1 MLNKRGFLF
10 TIISL
15 VILIS
20 ILIFAIAYQ
29 NRVKELQKLDNV
41 NILRYYEDDITAN
54 AYSDLL
60 NIEMFNISRNNNVL
74 INFSKLGKYA
84 LDRNN
89 QEIMDNYRNFIVSNY
104 SRLNNINASF
114 DNFISE
120 FYIRPFNSKFSLNTG
135 ILTILNPN
143 YTQIQRIN
151 IDITVNETL
160 DTDNNEKPAQDPTG
174 IPIRVRFI
182 RKFGSV
188 IYDEE
193 RNQDAMENNAPFRLS
208 FKTNNPPIQHD
219 FSEVSINFGN
229 YGENGMLIMNVDNL
243 EGEITRLEIFYS
255 NTDSRI
261 VRDTNSSVRI
271 NNKDTTIVLAQQY
284 IS

>member
-1 MLNKRGFLF
+1 MLNKKGFLF

-29 NRVKELQKLDNV
+29 NRVKGLQKLDNV
-41 NILRYYEDDITAN
+41 NILRYYDDDITAN
-54 AYSDLL
+54 VYSDLL

-89 QEIMDNYRNFIVSNY
+89 QGIMNNYRDFIISNY

-114 DNFISE
+114 DNFAPE
-120 FYIRPFNSKFSLNTG
+120 FFIRPFNSKFSLNTG
-135 ILTILNPN
+135 NLNILNPN

-160 DTDNNEKPAQDPTG
+160 DTDNNEKPSQDPTG
-174 IPIRVRFI
+174 IPIKVRFI
-182 RKFGSV
+182 RKSGSV

-219 FSEVSINFGN
+219 FSEVSIKFGN
-229 YGENGMLIMNVDNL
+229 YGENGMLIASVNNL
-243 EGEITRLEIFYS
+243 EGEITKFEIFY
-255 NTDSRI
+255 NNADSRI
-261 VRDTNSSVRI
+261 VIDTN
-271 NNKDTTIVLAQQY
+271 NNIKVNDKETKIVLAQE
-284 IS
+284 

>member
-1 MLNKRGFLF
+1 MLNKKGFLF

-60 NIEMFNISRNNNVL
+60 DIEVFNISRNNNVL

-89 QEIMDNYRNFIVSNY
+89 QEIMNNYRDFIISNY

-114 DNFISE
+114 DNFVSE
-120 FYIRPFNSKFSLNTG
+120 FYIRPFNSRFSLNTG
-135 ILTILNPN
+135 NLNILNPN
-143 YTQIQRIN
+143 YSQIQRIN

-160 DTDNNEKPAQDPTG
+160 DTGAAEIPPVNPGK
-174 IPIRVRFI
+174 IPIHVRFI
-182 RKFGSV
+182 RKSNGQV
-188 IYDEE
+188 LYEQE
-193 RNQDAMENNAPFRLS
+193 KEQDPTGNNPEFRLP
-208 FKTNNPPIQHD
+208 FKSNPPNPV
-219 FSEVSINFGN
+219 EVSFVNVKFGN
-229 YGENGMLIMNVDNL
+229 YGESGMLIASVSNL
-243 EGEITRLEIFYS
+243 EGEITRFEIFYS
-255 NTDSRI
+255 NKDSRI
-261 VRDTNSSVRI
+261 ALDTNSSVRI
-271 NNKDTTIVLAQQY
+271 NNKETKIVLAQE
-284 IS
+284 